1 MKFETS
7 GFGTAAT
14 FARACGLVMLSAT
27 AAAAHPGHVVGT
39 GVAASVVHALEHGIG
54 ALVIGAV
61 GVAIAWRLRPERR
74 RARRLVR
81 HRDFT

>member
-7 GFGTAAT
+7 GFGTVAT
-14 FARACGLVMLSAT
+14 VACGLVMSFAT

-39 GVAASVVHALEHGIG
+39 GVAASMVHVLEHGLM

-61 GVAIAWRLRPERR
+61 GLTIARWVRPERR

>member
-1 MKFETS
+1 MKFGTC
-7 GFGTAAT
+7 GFGTMGT
-14 FARACGLVMLSAT
+14 FARACGVVMLGAT
-27 AAAAHPGHVVGT
+27 TVAAHEGHVVGT
-39 GVAASVVHALEHGIG
+39 GFAASVAHTLEHGLG

-61 GVAIAWRLRPERR
+61 GAAIVWRLRPERR